1 MWFSFRAVV
10 IDMNVKNKHSFRRF
24 QIAPPFIMRMNL
36 TFEVN
41 HMKEPQVEELVN
53 EMREK
58 IEVLERRNTEL
69 LEEIRRVEGEK
80 RYVESELFRLQKELK
95 RMRSEMERLKSP
107 PLIIGSIKDIL
118 ADGRVIVKSSTG
130 PDFIVST
137 SEYVPPEDLEVGARV
152 ALNKQTLAVMGVLP
166 PSLDPIVI
174 GAEIIDKPTISYNDI
189 GGLEEQ
195 ILEVREAVED
205 PLLRPELYKKV
216 GIDPPKGVLLVGPPG
231 TGKTLIAK
239 AVAHQTNATFIR
251 FVGSE
256 LVQKYIGEGARLV
269 RELFEMAKEKAPSI
283 VFIDEL
289 DSIGAKR
296 LEVATS
302 GDREVQRTLMQLL
315 AEMDGFNPLSDVK
328 IVAATN
334 RPDILDEA
342 LLRPGRFDRIIE
354 IPIPNYDGRNQ
365 IFRIHMTRMAVDQT
379 VRHADLAL
387 KTDGATGADI
397 KAICTEA
404 GMFAIRDN
412 RESVCMS
419 DFERAIVKVLEIE
432 DAKCT
437 ESGVMFA

>member
-1 MWFSFRAVV
+1 MDWTE
-10 IDMNVKNKHSFRRF
+10 VKD
-24 QIAPPFIMRMNL
+24 
-36 TFEVN
+36 T
-41 HMKEPQVEELVN
+41 KEPQVEELIN

-107 PLIIGSIKDIL
+107 PLIIGAIKDVL

-137 SEYVPPEDLEVGARV
+137 SEYVPTEDLEVGARV

-174 GAEIIDKPTISYNDI
+174 GAEIIEKPALSYKDI
-189 GGLEEQ
+189 GGLDEQ

-205 PLLRPELYKKV
+205 PLLKPDLYKKV
-216 GIDPPKGVLLVGPPG
+216 GIEPPKGVLLVGPPG

-269 RELFEMAKEKAPSI
+269 RELFELAKEKAPSI

-315 AEMDGFNPLSDVK
+315 AELDGFNPISDVK
-328 IVAATN
+328 IVGATN

-342 LLRPGRFDRIIE
+342 LLRPGRFDRIID
-354 IPIPNYDGRNQ
+354 IPIPNFEARNE
-365 IFRIHMTRMAVDQT
+365 IFKIHMSRMAIEQAVNP
-379 VRHADLAL
+379 ADLAL
-387 KTDGATGADI
+387 KTEGATGADI

-404 GMFAIRDN
+404 GMFTIRDN
-412 RESVCMS
+412 RDMVLIG
-419 DFERAIVKVLEIE
+419 DFERAIAKVLEIE
-432 DAKCT
+432 EPKCS

>member
-1 MWFSFRAVV
+1 
-10 IDMNVKNKHSFRRF
+10 
-24 QIAPPFIMRMNL
+24 
-36 TFEVN
+36 
-41 HMKEPQVEELVN
+41 MKESQVEDLTN

-107 PLIIGSIKDIL
+107 PLIIGSIKDVL
-118 ADGRVIVKSSTG
+118 ADGRVVVKSSTG

-137 SEYVPPEDLEVGARV
+137 SEYVPAEDLEVGARV

-174 GAEIIDKPTISYNDI
+174 GAEILDKPNVSYKEI
-189 GGLEEQ
+189 GGLDEQ

-216 GIDPPKGVLLVGPPG
+216 GIEPPRGVLLVGPPG
-231 TGKTLIAK
+231 TGKTLLAK
-239 AVAHQTNATFIR
+239 AVAHQTSATFIR
-251 FVGSE
+251 LVGSE

-269 RELFEMAKEKAPSI
+269 RELFELAREKAPSI

-315 AEMDGFNPLSDVK
+315 AELDGFNPIGDVK
-328 IVAATN
+328 IIGATN

-354 IPIPNYDGRNQ
+354 IPIPNFEARTE
-365 IFRIHMTRMAVDQT
+365 IFKIHTTRMNVDKSVQPNE
-379 VRHADLAL
+379 LAA
-387 KTDGATGADI
+387 KTDTATGADI
-397 KAICTEA
+397 KAICMEA

-412 RESVCMS
+412 RDMVTTC
-419 DFERAIVKVLEIE
+419 DFGRAIVKVLQTE
-432 DAKCT
+432 DSKCS
-437 ESGVMFA
+437 EPGAMFA